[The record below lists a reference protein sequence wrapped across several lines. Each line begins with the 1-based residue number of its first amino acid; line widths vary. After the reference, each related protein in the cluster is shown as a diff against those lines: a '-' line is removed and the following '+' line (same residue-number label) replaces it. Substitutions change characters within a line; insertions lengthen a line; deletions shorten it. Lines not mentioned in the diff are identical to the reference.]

1 MRQLKSRKIL
11 IYVFLFLFIG
21 TFNNKNLNNFNLPK
35 IDKIN
40 VLGLSDE
47 KNNKV
52 LESLKTFKLY
62 NLFFLNKIQIE
73 NIIHSKSYIED
84 YSVFKQYPSSL
95 NIKLKETDYLAYLNK
110 DGKKFYLGSNG
121 KLIDSNKSKK
131 KLPYIFGDLE
141 IDEFFKLK
149 EIINRSNFDYKKIK
163 NLFFFP
169 SGRWDIEMNSGVLI
183 KLPKDNLEESLKL
196 SFNILSDKN
205 FLNIKIIDVRQLNQV
220 VLNGQ

>member
-52 LESLKTFKLY
+52 LESLKTFELY

-131 KLPYIFGDLE
+131 KIPYIFGDLE
-141 IDEFFKLK
+141 IDKFFKLK